1 MSNIE
6 QRTGFMRRLA
16 SWVYDALATIAII
29 MLAQIIFLG
38 LIELLLSLG
47 IVKKTDD
54 ADISHFVTT
63 QPWNFINQFYLVCV
77 ACFFYV
83 YFWCKGGQTIG
94 MRAWRLKVRN
104 LDGSP
109 ISKGQA
115 IIRAVTALLGVGNL
129 LVIFDFK
136 NKRALQDYLAKTEV
150 ITLSKEENKKVY
162 RELD

>member
-47 IVKKTDD
+47 IVNKTDD

-115 IIRAVTALLGVGNL
+115 LIRAVTALLGAGNL

>member
-47 IVKKTDD
+47 IVNKTDD

-115 IIRAVTALLGVGNL
+115 LIRAVTALLGVGNL

>member
-162 RELD
+162 REPD

>member
-47 IVKKTDD
+47 IVNKTDD

-63 QPWNFINQFYLVCV
+63 QPWNFINQFYLVFV

-115 IIRAVTALLGVGNL
+115 LIRAVTALLGAGNL
-129 LVIFDFK
+129 FVIFDFK

>member
-1 MSNIE
+1 MSTIE

-47 IVKKTDD
+47 IANKTDN

-83 YFWCKGGQTIG
+83 YFWTKGGQTIG

-115 IIRAVTALLGVGNL
+115 LIRAVTALLGAGNL